1 MNLEI
6 GKKIFD
12 WLINF
17 GFNTDWANGIKIIIE
32 IIVITIFCILFNY
45 IAKKI
50 ILSVLTKIVK
60 RSKNKWDDVLLEK
73 KVFHRFSH
81 LLPAITIYYSSMYV
95 FIGHPEII
103 HLIKSGVIVYLIVVL
118 MLVINLFLKALNEIY
133 LQLPSSKERSIKGFL
148 QVVNIFNFLIGSILI
163 LSVLLDKNPGYFL
176 TGIGAIAA
184 ILMLVFKDTLLGLVA
199 GIQLSSNDMVKI
211 GDWISMASKNTDG
224 TVIEISLHT
233 VKVQNWD
240 KTISMIP
247 SYSLVSESFI
257 NYRGIED
264 SKTRRIKRSIN
275 IDIKSIRFI
284 EDKDIVEL
292 KKIKLLEPYIIEKI
306 TELEKHN
313 SNIDADL
320 TAKTNGLRLTNIGTF
335 RKYIE
340 LYLKE
345 NKNVNQDL
353 SIIVRQLQSTET
365 GIPIELYF
373 FSKFYEWEQYEV
385 FQADVFDHLLAVVS
399 QFDLRIFQ
407 SPTGY
412 DFNKIVK

>member
-1 MNLEI
+1 MEI
-6 GKKIFD
+6 GKNLFE
-12 WLINF
+12 WLIHF
-17 GFNTDWANGIKIIIE
+17 GINTNLANGIKIFIE
-32 IIVITIFCILFNY
+32 IFVIATFSIVINY
-45 IAKKI
+45 LAKKI
-50 ILSVLTKIVK
+50 ILSILTKIVK
-60 RSKNKWDDVLLEK
+60 RSKNQWDDVLLEK

-81 LLPAITIYYSSMYV
+81 LLPAILIYYSSKYV
-95 FIGHPEII
+95 FLGHAEII

-118 MLVINLFLKALNEIY
+118 MIVINQFLKALNEIY

-148 QVVNIFNFLIGSILI
+148 QVVNIFNFLIGGILI

-275 IDIKSIRFI
+275 IDIKSIKFL
-284 EDKDIVEL
+284 ENDDINEL
-292 KKIKLLEPYIIEKI
+292 KKIKLLEPYIVEKI
-306 TELEKHN
+306 NALEKHN
-313 SNIDADL
+313 SSIDADL
-320 TAKTNGLRLTNIGTF
+320 TAKTNGQRLTNIGTF

-353 SIIVRQLQSTET
+353 SIIVRQLQSTDT

-373 FSKFYEWEQYEV
+373 FSKFYEWEQYEI
-385 FQADVFDHLLAVVS
+385 FQADVFDHFLAVVS

-412 DFNKIVK
+412 DFQKWEEKI